1 MPVAGKS
8 GNGVPP
14 GLSRLVHV
22 AVEVPVRV
30 TSMTWPGVAEV
41 CELWLEYAMLA

>member
-1 MPVAGKS
+1 MLVAGKS

-22 AVEVPVRV
+22 AVEGAVRV
-30 TSMTWPGVAEV
+30 TSKTWPGVAEV
-41 CELWLEYAMLA
+41 KEL